1 MGKLVGKR
9 NYSTNNKATE
19 EHCAFHC
26 AFRRASTATAFSST
40 AATFAASGTTN
51 MLATCP
57 WRTGQGKSSNLTGST
72 MSTNLTGY
80 SFIATIKKKSSW
92 KDFLTL
98 FDDLHFQD
106 LMSEIDQLG
115 TYGNCEGFPLWLC
128 AVLSSWKCL
137 SQHRVSSCGIVEG
150 QFFRKG
156 LWSATST

>member
-40 AATFAASGTTN
+40 AATFAASGATN

-80 SFIATIKKKSSW
+80 SFIATIKKNHHEKTFSRYLMTCISRTWCPRLISW
-92 KDFLTL
+92 GLTATVKDFHCDCAQFSHLESVCLNIL
-98 FDDLHFQD
+98 FH
-106 LMSEIDQLG
+106 
-115 TYGNCEGFPLWLC
+115 P
-128 AVLSSWKCL
+128 V
-137 SQHRVSSCGIVEG
+137 VS
-150 QFFRKG
+150 
-156 LWSATST
+156 